1 MTKAPALMTVAP
13 SMALP
18 VPGPAGTDLLSD
30 ALGQLRLSG
39 ATLLRGEFTA
49 PWAWAAPH
57 STKIAAVLKV
67 DHRRLMLFHI
77 VSKGR
82 CWLELDGLSRME
94 LEEGELVALPHGDP
108 HVMGSGDAAPIPV
121 ASLFPPTPWRDLPVL
136 RHGGSGPSTGIVCT
150 YLSFDR
156 PLFSPLLECL
166 PRLLII
172 RREDRAAREWIQASV
187 SYLVDGAT
195 RGGSGSSFLAMRIT
209 ELLFLELLRLHV
221 VRLPAEQSG
230 WLAALRDRHVS
241 LALHLMHN
249 RPADQWTM
257 DSLAR
262 RAGLSRS
269 PLEARF
275 NRLLGQPA
283 MRYLTRWRLQLAA
296 GLLAGGTKPVVT
308 IAREVGYS
316 SEEAF
321 SRAFKRET
329 GSSPSEWR
337 RRAQPG

>member
-1 MTKAPALMTVAP
+1 
-13 SMALP
+13 
-18 VPGPAGTDLLSD
+18 
-30 ALGQLRLSG
+30 
-39 ATLLRGEFTA
+39 
-49 PWAWAAPH
+49 
-57 STKIAAVLKV
+57 
-67 DHRRLMLFHI
+67 
-77 VSKGR
+77 
-82 CWLELDGLSRME
+82 
-94 LEEGELVALPHGDP
+94 
-108 HVMGSGDAAPIPV
+108 
-121 ASLFPPTPWRDLPVL
+121 
-136 RHGGSGPSTGIVCT
+136 
-150 YLSFDR
+150 
-156 PLFSPLLECL
+156 
-166 PRLLII
+166 
-172 RREDRAAREWIQASV
+172 
-187 SYLVDGAT
+187 
-195 RGGSGSSFLAMRIT
+195 MRIT